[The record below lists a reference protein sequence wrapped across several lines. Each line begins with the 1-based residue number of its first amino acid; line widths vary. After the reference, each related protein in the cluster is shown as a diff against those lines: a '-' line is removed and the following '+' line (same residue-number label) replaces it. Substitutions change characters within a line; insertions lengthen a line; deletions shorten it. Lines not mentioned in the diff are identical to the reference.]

1 MRQAGSSVRE
11 KQPDVSRPT
20 RRDRDRK
27 IPAFIIHQYRYQT
40 SLGSAL
46 PWGESAMV
54 ITTMMSM
61 MMLAMAAAV
70 FVSHHVPVA
79 NA

>member
-1 MRQAGSSVRE
+1 
-11 KQPDVSRPT
+11 
-20 RRDRDRK
+20 
-27 IPAFIIHQYRYQT
+27 
-40 SLGSAL
+40 
-46 PWGESAMV
+46 MV
-54 ITTMMSM
+54 VTTMMSMMSM

>member
-1 MRQAGSSVRE
+1 
-11 KQPDVSRPT
+11 
-20 RRDRDRK
+20 
-27 IPAFIIHQYRYQT
+27 
-40 SLGSAL
+40 
-46 PWGESAMV
+46 MV